1 MNERIDLELKV
12 VVRVRCNSARD
23 DSQDLEDS
31 VAQCEP
37 ELYAQI

>member
-1 MNERIDLELKV
+1 MNERIDLALRV
-12 VVRVRCNSARD
+12 VVRVGGNSSRD

-37 ELYAQI
+37 EIYVQI